1 MKIKASHITNLTDA
15 RYFAARDV
23 EWMSF
28 DFREKSSDYIDPMKA
43 RAMFAWVEGPIIV
56 GEFDHMTGDEIRF
69 YADAWGLK
77 AVQVGMFSDI
87 EVVKA
92 LQGLPIIKEIW
103 IEPFTNREVVE
114 KTLKAYL
121 PYVEVFQL
129 NFKNGKIAWQDINTE
144 GSVINIGDLEALCR
158 NYKII
163 LDIDFDTA
171 DIAGIKNYPLS
182 GLNLKGGT
190 EERIG
195 VKTFD
200 ELDDIFDALDNE
212 MML

>member
-23 EWMSF
+23 QWLSF

-43 RAMFAWVEGPIIV
+43 RAMFEWVEGPIIV

-69 YADAWGLK
+69 YTEGWGLK
-77 AVQVGMFSDI
+77 AIQVGMFSDI
-87 EVVKA
+87 EVVKS
-92 LQGLPIIKEIW
+92 LDGVPVIKEIW
-103 IEPFTNREVVE
+103 IEPFTNSTVLE
-114 KTLKAYL
+114 KTLKAFS
-121 PYVEVFQL
+121 PYVDTFQL
-129 NFKNGKIAWQDINTE
+129 NFKKGKINWQDLHNAEAILSIE
-144 GSVINIGDLEALCR
+144 DLEALCQ

-163 LDIDFDTA
+163 VDIDFDTA
-171 DIAGIKNYPLS
+171 DLAEMKNYPLS

-200 ELDDIFDALDNE
+200 ELDDIFDAMDNE
-212 MML
+212 MM